1 MQPHFN
7 YCIME
12 GLTETKKEE
21 DISMDTKTM
30 GTDFLKSVYA
40 GLAIAMG
47 GVIFLSCENKVVG
60 SFLFSL
66 GLISVL
72 VFGFNLYTG
81 KVCNVD
87 FLKKPLTLLLIWV
100 GNLVGAM
107 IPVILT
113 YNKLSEVATASA
125 ANRLSKPLYQAF
137 LDGIF
142 CGFCIAVAVKG
153 YAKAEGIGKF
163 LIVVL
168 GVMMFILAGAE
179 HCVADMFY
187 LVVGRGEVLSTIVFL
202 LVVTAGNTV
211 GGALLSKI

>member
-1 MQPHFN
+1 MDKKA
-7 YCIME
+7 IS
-12 GLTETKKEE
+12 TE
-21 DISMDTKTM
+21 
-30 GTDFLKSVYA
+30 FLKSVYA

-47 GVIFLSCENKVVG
+47 GVVFLSCENKVVG

-81 KVCNVD
+81 KVCNTD
-87 FLKKPLTLLLIWV
+87 YLKKPGSLLLIWV
-100 GNLVGAM
+100 GNFVGAM
-107 IPVILT
+107 VPVILT
-113 YNKLSEVATASA
+113 FSKLSEVAVASA
-125 ANRLSKPLYQAF
+125 ANRLSKPLHLAF

-153 YAKAEGIGKF
+153 YAKAEGVGKY
-163 LIVVL
+163 LMVVL
-168 GVMMFILAGAE
+168 GVMMFILCGAE
-179 HCVADMFY
+179 HCIADMFY
-187 LVVGRGEVLSTIVFL
+187 LVVGQGEVAKTALFL

>member
-1 MQPHFN
+1 MDKKA
-7 YCIME
+7 IS
-12 GLTETKKEE
+12 TE
-21 DISMDTKTM
+21 
-30 GTDFLKSVYA
+30 FLKSVYA

-47 GVIFLSCENKVVG
+47 GVVFLSCENKVVG

-81 KVCNVD
+81 KVCNTD
-87 FLKKPLTLLLIWV
+87 YLKKPGSLLLIWV
-100 GNLVGAM
+100 GNFVGAM
-107 IPVILT
+107 VPVILT
-113 YNKLSEVATASA
+113 FSKLSEVAVASA
-125 ANRLSKPLYQAF
+125 ANRLSKPLHLAF

-153 YAKAEGIGKF
+153 YAKAEGVGKY
-163 LIVVL
+163 LMVVL
-168 GVMMFILAGAE
+168 GVMMFILCGAE

-187 LVVGRGEVLSTIVFL
+187 LVVGQGEVAKTALFL

>member
-1 MQPHFN
+1 MDKKA
-7 YCIME
+7 IS
-12 GLTETKKEE
+12 TE
-21 DISMDTKTM
+21 
-30 GTDFLKSVYA
+30 FLKSVYA

-47 GVIFLSCENKVVG
+47 GVVFLSCENKVVG

-81 KVCNVD
+81 KVCNTD
-87 FLKKPLTLLLIWV
+87 YLKTPGSLLLIWV
-100 GNLVGAM
+100 GNFVGAM
-107 IPVILT
+107 VPVILT
-113 YNKLSEVATASA
+113 FSKLSEVAVASA
-125 ANRLSKPLYQAF
+125 ANRLSKPLHLAF

-153 YAKAEGIGKF
+153 YAKAEGVGKY
-163 LIVVL
+163 LMVVL
-168 GVMMFILAGAE
+168 GVMMFILCGAE

-187 LVVGRGEVLSTIVFL
+187 LVVGQGEVAKTALFL